1 MFDSFSN
8 RKEKKFQEHKK
19 AAEDAYYNNQD
30 MAHAVQELKLALKA
44 RPNCYE
50 TWCQYGDWCDA
61 LASAHMMK
69 EEMNEFAA
77 LREKAEQAIRKS
89 IEINPQYAL
98 GHYRLANIFW
108 GSDFREALV
117 EFEKAAELDDQYAK
131 DIERTKNIIAECTH
145 KLSELKIV
153 HLNSLR
159 EKPLPQVYDTEF
171 YFEDTPIGCV
181 VMYSCYSGTQRQ
193 WTNSW
198 MFRSENPDL
207 FKEPPIG
214 EVTISSTNHASVSPG
229 CPGNYWPVLEHL
241 HKEDLLKL
249 GPYTLSTPIGIEVS
263 SPSQTQS
270 KEVIDDSGVFEDMSV
285 ERNPFMETTSF
296 DKPIIPDGTTILRN
310 KKGKKVGR
318 MEKALFSDDL
328 IIRDK
333 NRKKAGRITQSFWDS
348 DKQIIKDKDGS
359 LVGKM
364 KTDFLGRRIIVDK
377 EGKKVGQFDKNIWG
391 DTIIRKKKK

>member
-1 MFDSFSN
+1 MFDFFSK

-19 AAEDAYYNNQD
+19 AAEDAYCNNQD
-30 MAHAVQELKLALKA
+30 IAHAVQELELALKA
-44 RPNCYE
+44 RSNCYE

-61 LASAHMMK
+61 LASEHMMK

-98 GHYRLANIFW
+98 GHYRLANILW
-108 GSDFREALV
+108 GSDFRKALV
-117 EFEKAAELDDQYAK
+117 EFEKAAELDAQYEK
-131 DIERTKNIIAECTH
+131 DVERTKNIIAECTH
-145 KLSELKIV
+145 KLSELKVI

-181 VMYSCYSGTQRQ
+181 VMYAVYSGTERQ

-198 MFRSENPDL
+198 VFRSEKPDF
-207 FKEPPIG
+207 FKESPIG
-214 EVTISSTNHASVSPG
+214 EVQISSTNHSSVNPG
-229 CPGNYWPVLEHL
+229 CPGDYWGFSVHL
-241 HKEDLLKL
+241 YKEDLLKL
-249 GPYTLSTPIGIEVS
+249 ASFTPSTPIGKEVS

-328 IIRDK
+328 IVRDK
-333 NRKKAGRITQSFWDS
+333 KGKKAGRITQSSWDS

-359 LVGKM
+359 RVGKM

-377 EGKKVGQFDKNIWG
+377 EGKKVGQFDKTIWG
-391 DTIIRKKKK
+391 KTIIRKKKK